1 MARAPAVA
9 GADPPAVISGRLRR
23 IRAGR
28 ARGGAGP
35 DSVINCIAVSRPNCV
50 VVRKKRVGVV
60 SRPELL
66 LDGVRRARAL
76 RTCSF
81 LTRIAN
87 FVFFVNFAF
96 LLLQRVERFRSFELH
111 LLLQPF
117 IARTDRAHGR
127 YAPRASPE

>member
-1 MARAPAVA
+1 M
-9 GADPPAVISGRLRR
+9 RL

-35 DSVINCIAVSRPNCV
+35 DSVINYV

-66 LDGVRRARAL
+66 LDGVRRARTL

-81 LTRIAN
+81 QTRIVN
-87 FVFFVNFAF
+87 FVKFVNFVNFVA
-96 LLLQRVERFRSFELH
+96 
-111 LLLQPF
+111 
-117 IARTDRAHGR
+117 
-127 YAPRASPE
+127 AS

>member
-1 MARAPAVA
+1 MTVRGKQVHGARLGARAEPMAMA
-9 GADPPAVISGRLRR
+9 ADPPAVISGRLRL

-66 LDGVRRARAL
+66 LDGVRRARTL

-81 LTRIAN
+81 LTRIVN
-87 FVFFVNFAF
+87 FVNCVNFVNFVA
-96 LLLQRVERFRSFELH
+96 
-111 LLLQPF
+111 
-117 IARTDRAHGR
+117 
-127 YAPRASPE
+127 AS